1 MRAIR
6 AGLDRFLNKVNP
18 NFSIIT
24 DREFKPA
31 NDALNAHLVELTRK
45 GKISSTKHKLALIPQ
60 DVKIFNEKMQP
71 GLETPESLMQTAW
84 FNIMLHFGKRGREKM
99 R

>member
-6 AGLDRFLNKVNP
+6 AGLDRNLNKGNV

-31 NDALNAHLVELTRK
+31 NDALNAHLVELAPE
-45 GKISSTKHKLALIPQ
+45 GKISPPKHKPAMINQ
-60 DVKIFNEKMQP
+60 DVEILYEEKQLVLP
-71 GLETPESLMQTAW
+71 SSSKLNPQRL
-84 FNIMLHFGKRGREKM
+84 
-99 R
+99 